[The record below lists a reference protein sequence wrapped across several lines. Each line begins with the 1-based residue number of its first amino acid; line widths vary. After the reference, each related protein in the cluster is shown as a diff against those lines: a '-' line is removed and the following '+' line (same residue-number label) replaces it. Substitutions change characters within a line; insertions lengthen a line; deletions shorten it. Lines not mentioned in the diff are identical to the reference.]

1 MIRGLYFA
9 FVLGLFVGQLGL
21 SMADPVF
28 WLLLFG
34 GNAIYQLLPK
44 GE

>member
-1 MIRGLYFA
+1 MIRALYFA
-9 FVLGLFVGQLGL
+9 FVLGLLVGSFGL
-21 SMADPVF
+21 SASDPMF
-28 WLLLFG
+28 WLLIFG

>member
-9 FVLGLFVGQLGL
+9 VVLGLFVASIGL
-21 SMADPVF
+21 TASDLLF
-28 WLLLFG
+28 WALIFG

>member
-9 FVLGLFVGQLGL
+9 FVLGLFVGQLDL
-21 SMADPVF
+21 SMDDPVF